1 MWRKMDSKVENLAQI
16 DPSKR
21 ILLLPHCLR
30 QSNTCIAKYNGQG
43 LQCQECNPECAVN
56 RLRTAAINYGY
67 KGVCV
72 APGGRLAVK
81 FVKESFPEAV
91 VAVACQKELE
101 EGVHGVRELTGQ
113 DYKPL
118 IVIIP
123 LLKDGCVDTV
133 VDTEKALKVL
143 ISGYHSS
150 FDHPETT
157 S

>member
-1 MWRKMDSKVENLAQI
+1 MNSKVKKLAQI

-43 LQCQECNPECAVN
+43 LQCEECNPECAVN
-56 RLRTAAINYGY
+56 CLRTAAIKNGY

-72 APGGRLAVK
+72 APGGRLAVR

-101 EGVHGVRELTGQ
+101 EGVHGLRELTGQ
-113 DYKPL
+113 DNKLL

-133 VDTEKALKVL
+133 VDTEKALKVVV
-143 ISGYHSS
+143 SGCHSS
-150 FDHPETT
+150 VNPPEIT
-157 S
+157 SQS